1 MDDLDLYDPD
11 ELTPMDL
18 DGLDDLDDIDDID
31 DWDWTSTLGTVLSG
45 ASTIGDAAYRG
56 KYSKNVKKHWGEGN
70 WKGKLVDSGI
80 KAAIGAIGS
89 FGKGLISEDADPYE
103 PEFETDTIDE
113 IEGAMADAL
122 DGEDGIDAS
131 VAADEMVSRSF
142 GPMRSSARLR
152 PIMARLSM
160 EMRRM
165 IMLARH
171 NPRMRNV
178 ARLAPLALRRTSV
191 VLMRM
196 LAARRPVSVNT
207 ARGIFRA
214 ILRRLAQ
221 SQRLRV
227 MALRRARMRARRARG
242 GYAGGYRRA
251 QPGSYRSRY
260 RRMAHRTPSRRQYG
274 YGY

>member
-11 ELTPMDL
+11 QLTPMDL

-31 DWDWTSTLGTVLSG
+31 DIDW
-45 ASTIGDAAYRG
+45 ARTIGGLMTTGGTAADIAYGRKFSDSVKNYWG
-56 KYSKNVKKHWGEGN
+56 KGS
-70 WKGKLVDSGI
+70 WKGKVADSAIKSVLGGI
-80 KAAIGAIGS
+80 TSIGKS
-89 FGKGLISEDADPYE
+89 LLSEDAEE
-103 PEFETDTIDE
+103 PEFEADTIDE
-113 IEGAMADAL
+113 MEAAMEDAL

-196 LAARRPVSVNT
+196 LAARRPVNVNT

-214 ILRRLAQ
+214 ILRQLAN